1 MPLYHFRNELVSS
14 DNTHSSPLP
23 FATKS
28 MSVEGVEGVDG
39 VVDGVVVDGVV
50 VVVWAGVVVENIGSV

>member
-1 MPLYHFRNELVSS
+1 
-14 DNTHSSPLP
+14 
-23 FATKS
+23 

-50 VVVWAGVVVENIGSV
+50 VVVWAGLVVDGIGSV